1 MIQKVE
7 SHTAIIPTTE
17 IPDLSKLNKNERA
30 VYEELVK
37 RAIAV
42 NFPPAIDEKQS
53 IVTTVSGFNFK
64 SSGLVELDRG
74 WREVYTCSS

>member
-1 MIQKVE
+1 MV
-7 SHTAIIPTTE
+7 
-17 IPDLSKLNKNERA
+17 R
-30 VYEELVK
+30 

-74 WREVYTCSS
+74 WREVYDITVKNNPLPQVQKMI